1 MERYLILGATFALA
15 AAAQPGP
22 LQSYL
27 ISQALQKG
35 WRRTAPAA
43 FAPLVSD
50 GPILAVVLVVLTQ
63 VPAWMERGLRIA
75 GGLFLLYLAWG
86 TWRAWRRFDPAALTD
101 RATGGGTLG
110 RAVLVNLLNPNPYL
124 GWSLV
129 LGPLLLEGWRESPGH
144 GIALLAGFYATLV
157 AGLLTTIVLF
167 ATTRRMGPKVSRVL
181 LGLSAVALAAFGG
194 YQLVRGVLR

>member
-27 ISQALQKG
+27 VSQALQKG

-50 GPILAVVLVVLTQ
+50 GPILAVVLLVLTR